1 MATNKV
7 TVEGTPSQPSL
18 AKHDCAVL
26 DLAFAMD
33 CTGSMGQYIDTAR
46 TNIRAIVEQIVSSE
60 KSDVHL
66 ALVEYRDHPPQDPS
80 FVTRPHDFTASVS
93 TMKSWLDGCSA
104 QGGGDS
110 PEAVADALH
119 DMLKLSWRE
128 NATKICVLVS
138 DAPPHGLAPHGDGFP
153 NGCPAGLDPMDIVR
167 QLAAKGITL
176 YSVGC
181 EPDINP
187 YKEFFTAIAYL
198 TGGQYIPLRGAKA
211 LTQVIIGGAQ
221 EEISLERW
229 MAEVDEEVQRE
240 ISMGNQIND
249 DEMTRRVQAKMD
261 SKGIRGKKLQRNNFD
276 LEAASAS
283 SKKLAEFT
291 NMEDV
296 RSNFSASAMAPSM
309 GSGMASAMAPSMGSG
324 MASAMAPSMGSGMAS
339 AMAPSMGSGMARPR
353 GSARARFAA
362 VPSSAP
368 MMSMGASGMATPP
381 GMATGEADTWD
392 TVESNISYGQAA
404 RMVQK
409 SKSRNNYK

>member
-1 MATNKV
+1 MKKSSFFSLLKKTITRKKEESKLKV
-7 TVEGTPSQPSL
+7 DDVPSQPSL

-33 CTGSMGQYIDTAR
+33 CTGSMGSYIDTAR
-46 TNIRAIVEQIVSSE
+46 TNIRTIVKQIVSSE

-66 ALVEYRDHPPQDPS
+66 ALVEYRDHPPQDHS

-93 TMKSWLDGCSA
+93 TMKSWLNGCRA
-104 QGGGDS
+104 RGGGDG
-110 PEAVADALH
+110 PEAVADALQ
-119 DMLKLSWRE
+119 DMLTLSWRE

-138 DAPPHGLAPHGDGFP
+138 DAPPHGLAPHGDAFP
-153 NGCPAGLDPMDIVR
+153 DGCPAGLDPMDIVR
-167 QLAAKGITL
+167 QFAAKGITL

-181 EPDINP
+181 EPAINP

-221 EEISLERW
+221 EEMSLERW

-240 ISMGNQIND
+240 IASGNQIND
-249 DEMTRRVQAKMD
+249 DEMTRRVQAKMT

-296 RSNFSASAMAPSM
+296 KSNFSASAMAPR
-309 GSGMASAMAPSMGSG
+309 
-324 MASAMAPSMGSGMAS
+324 
-339 AMAPSMGSGMARPR
+339 MGSGMARSI
-353 GSARARFAA
+353 GSARVRAA
-362 VPSSAP
+362 PVPASDP
-368 MMSMGASGMATPP
+368 MMSMEVSGMAAPP

-392 TVESNISYGQAA
+392 TVEGSISYGQAA

-409 SKSRNNYK
+409 SKSRINYK